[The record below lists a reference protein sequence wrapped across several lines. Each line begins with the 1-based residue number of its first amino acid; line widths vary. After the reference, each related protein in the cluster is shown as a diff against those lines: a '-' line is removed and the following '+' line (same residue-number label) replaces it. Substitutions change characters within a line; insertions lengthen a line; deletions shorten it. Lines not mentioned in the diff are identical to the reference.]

1 MRIHKEVLNGVILEH
16 VYFEYVY
23 QVHMCEHCTRVQS
36 NLDQYVVVMQLR
48 KHVSHKRTFF
58 YLEKLILKHGVA
70 AQADNVK
77 QVHKN
82 VDFFFANKSHASKF
96 LIFLGNVVPILNHGD
111 KQLVSKDSK
120 SITYNYKYTFS
131 IQVFPIFKEDLICL
145 PLITHSSLLVS
156 MKSVGVRTLYRHR

>member
-1 MRIHKEVLNGVILEH
+1 MRIQKEVLNGVILEH

-36 NLDQYVVVMQLR
+36 NLDWYVVVMQLR

-70 AQADNVK
+70 AQAGNIK

-96 LIFLGNVVPILNHGD
+96 
-111 KQLVSKDSK
+111 VSFFGQCGANFES
-120 SITYNYKYTFS
+120 
-131 IQVFPIFKEDLICL
+131 Q
-145 PLITHSSLLVS
+145 
-156 MKSVGVRTLYRHR
+156 